1 MNWDA
6 IGAISE
12 GLGSIAVFVTLAYL
26 ATQIRDTRAAI
37 IAQSYQSRANTAS
50 DIQIQ
55 IAQHD
60 ALVEL
65 MDRTNDVDEI
75 GKLSS
80 VERQRLFLVHRA
92 IMNQLDNVCFQYSS
106 GYMTDASF
114 DDALQSA
121 RLYLPAWQ
129 NLGMPLR
136 PALADVLDE
145 RG

>member
-37 IAQSYQSRANTAS
+37 IAQSYQSRANAAS
-50 DIQIQ
+50 DLQIQ

-65 MDRTNDVDEI
+65 MDRTNDAGEI

-80 VERQRLFLVHRA
+80 VERQKLFLVHRA

-106 GYMTDASF
+106 GYMTDAAF

-121 RLYLPAWQ
+121 RLYLPAWK
-129 NLGMPLR
+129 NLGMSLR